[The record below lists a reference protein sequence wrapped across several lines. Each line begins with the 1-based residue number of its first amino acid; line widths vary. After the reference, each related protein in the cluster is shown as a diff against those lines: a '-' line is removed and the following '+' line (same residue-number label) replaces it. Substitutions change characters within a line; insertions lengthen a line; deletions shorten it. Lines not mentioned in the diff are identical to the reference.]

1 MPLFGLILVLQIVC
15 VVHVIRT
22 GRNQIWIYVII
33 FLPAAG
39 CLAYLAAEILPELF
53 GSRTARQMRSGARR
67 MVDPTR
73 DLRQATDDL
82 ALADT
87 VENRRAYAA
96 ACLSHGRAEEAI
108 RALEEALAGVHES
121 DPSLLFDL
129 ARATFAGGA
138 FQRTLDLLDRLQQA
152 DPGYTSTDAHLLY
165 ARALEELGRAAE
177 AIQEYRALIG
187 YFSGEEA
194 RCRLAMLLERQGDR
208 AGAKALFAEIL
219 ERQRRAPRYYR
230 KSQGEW
236 VAVARDRLKAL
247 EAAGR

>member
-22 GRNQIWIYVII
+22 GRNQIWIFVII

-39 CLAYLAAEILPELF
+39 CLAYLVAEILPELF
-53 GSRTARQMRSGARR
+53 RSRGAHQVRRGARR
-67 MVDPTR
+67 IVDPAG
-73 DLRQATDDL
+73 DLRRATDDL

-96 ACLSHGRAEEAI
+96 ACLNHGRAEEAI
-108 RALEEALAGVHES
+108 RVLEQSLAGVHED

-138 FQRTLDLLDRLQQA
+138 FQRTLDLLDKLQQVA
-152 DPGYTSTDAHLLY
+152 PKYTSADAHLLY
-165 ARALEELGRAAE
+165 ARALEELGRTPE
-177 AIQEYRALIG
+177 ALEEYRKLAG
-187 YFSGEEA
+187 YFAGEEA
-194 RCRLAMLLERQGDR
+194 RCRLGMLLEGQGDY
-208 AGAKALFAEIL
+208 AGAKAQFAEIL

-230 KSQGEW
+230 KAQREW
-236 VAVARDRLKAL
+236 VEVARDRLKAL
-247 EAAGR
+247 EAKDR